1 MLGDGVVGL
10 RGPRAAD
17 AHAIAEGCS
26 DAAVARWTKVPSPYT
41 LEDAR
46 AWIAIAERVRAQ
58 GTELPLVIVRAG
70 EDRVVGCVAL
80 RPRAEPEPHGEVGY
94 WVAAAV
100 RREGLGTRAVR
111 LVTAHA
117 LGRLGLR
124 WVEITVS
131 PRNAASL
138 ALARSAGFSSRGR
151 ELREFK
157 GAMEEFE
164 ILRSTREDERD

>member
-1 MLGDGVVGL
+1 VLGDGVIRL
-10 RGPRAAD
+10 RAPRPDD

-46 AWIAIAERVRAQ
+46 TWIAIAARVRAA
-58 GTELPLVIVRAG
+58 GTELPLVIVREG

-80 RPRAEPEPHGEVGY
+80 RPRVGPEPHGEVGY
-94 WVAAAV
+94 WVSAAV
-100 RREGLGTRAVR
+100 RRGGLGTRAVR

-117 LGRLGLR
+117 LDRLGLR
-124 WVEITVS
+124 WIEITVS

-138 ALARSAGFSSRGR
+138 ALARSAGFTAQGR

-164 ILRSTREDERD
+164 ILRRSREGEKG